1 MCIKLIKANKLRRDG
16 FMTKQ
21 QIINLLNIGENK
33 EIEFKES
40 KKQLPKS
47 LWSTYSAFA
56 NSKGRNNY
64 FRSKR
69 EQRKQCIYC
78 RRCGKCK

>member
-1 MCIKLIKANKLRRDG
+1 
-16 FMTKQ
+16 MTKQ
-21 QIINLLNIGENK
+21 QIINLFNIGENR
-33 EIEFKES
+33 EIEFKEA

-64 FRSKR
+64 FGS
-69 EQRKQCIYC
+69 
-78 RRCGKCK
+78 

>member
-1 MCIKLIKANKLRRDG
+1 
-16 FMTKQ
+16 MTKQ
-21 QIINLLNIGENK
+21 QIIHLLNIGENR

-64 FRSKR
+64 FGSER
-69 EQRKQCIYC
+69 E
-78 RRCGKCK
+78 

>member
-1 MCIKLIKANKLRRDG
+1 
-16 FMTKQ
+16 MTRQ
-21 QIINLLNIGENK
+21 QIINLLNIGENR

-64 FRSKR
+64 SWN
-69 EQRKQCIYC
+69 
-78 RRCGKCK
+78 

>member
-1 MCIKLIKANKLRRDG
+1 MCIKLIKANKLRRDR

-21 QIINLLNIGENK
+21 QIINLLNIGENR
-33 EIEFKES
+33 EIEFKEA

-64 FRSKR
+64 FRSTR
-69 EQRKQCIYC
+69 E
-78 RRCGKCK
+78 

>member
-1 MCIKLIKANKLRRDG
+1 
-16 FMTKQ
+16 MTKQ
-21 QIINLLNIGENK
+21 QIINLLNIGENR

-64 FRSKR
+64 FRSTR
-69 EQRKQCIYC
+69 E
-78 RRCGKCK
+78 

>member
-1 MCIKLIKANKLRRDG
+1 MCIKLIKSNNLRRDR

-21 QIINLLNIGENK
+21 QIINLLNIGENR
-33 EIEFKES
+33 EIEFKEA

-64 FRSKR
+64 S
-69 EQRKQCIYC
+69 
-78 RRCGKCK
+78 GD